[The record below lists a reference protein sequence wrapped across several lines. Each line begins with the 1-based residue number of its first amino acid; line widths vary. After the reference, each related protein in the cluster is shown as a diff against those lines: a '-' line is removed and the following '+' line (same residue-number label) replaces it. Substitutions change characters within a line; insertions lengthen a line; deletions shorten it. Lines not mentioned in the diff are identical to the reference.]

1 MSVSRG
7 RLIVLEGQETAGK
20 TTQALRLVTW
30 LSERGVDAVL
40 VREPGNTPAG
50 EKIRE
55 LVLQAPEQLTA
66 QAQALLFM
74 ASRAELVDRVI
85 VPELWKGR
93 IVIMD
98 RFFLSTYAYQ
108 VGGWA
113 LDAEWVEN
121 ANKLATNG
129 LRPDVTLVLTV
140 SLAERRARLQKRG
153 GFDKIERAGDEFH
166 RRVDEAFE
174 LFLSSE
180 WQQSH
185 HEAGQIVGVEASGS
199 EEEVF
204 SRILGA
210 LAEKWPET
218 FAVSTV
224 FHQQ

>member
-1 MSVSRG
+1 MPRG

-20 TTQALRLVTW
+20 TTQATRLVNW
-30 LSERGVDAVL
+30 LSERGVDAIL

-55 LVLQAPEQLTA
+55 LVLELPYQLTA

-74 ASRAELVDRVI
+74 ASRAELVERVI
-85 VPELWKGR
+85 APELWKGR
-93 IVIMD
+93 TVIMD

-113 LDAEWVEN
+113 LDAEWVES

-129 LRPDVTLVLTV
+129 LRPDLTVVLTV
-140 SLAERRARLQKRG
+140 SLAERRARLQRRG

-174 LFLSSE
+174 SFLGRE
-180 WQQSH
+180 WQECH
-185 HEAGQIVGVEASGS
+185 PEAGEIVGIEASGS
-199 EEEVF
+199 EDEVF
-204 SRILGA
+204 SRIVGT
-210 LAEKWPET
+210 LANAWPET
-218 FAVSTV
+218 FAASSG
-224 FHQQ
+224 FHHE